1 MKKLNGGFNT
11 PAIVISRKKHKLY
24 SVFTFITPSL
34 GLIRASIPHKRMMT
48 MRNSSYLRPFSAMY
62 ITVVPDGEYVNVTQI
77 DGSYVV
83 ESLDVNLD
91 NIAYAAVAS
100 ELIQELFAIYDVDR
114 KVFDTVVN
122 YSKQIRRRNV
132 QLGTI
137 MLGWQLLSLAGV
149 VPSANAFSHQDGID
163 PFWIQVKETTN
174 LSISRSVKAGLPQ
187 ILGYQWGENT
197 PIELPKTIWKELE
210 KLLLAYCE
218 QEIGKPLQSVK
229 FLNSII

>member
-1 MKKLNGGFNT
+1 
-11 PAIVISRKKHKLY
+11 
-24 SVFTFITPSL
+24 
-34 GLIRASIPHKRMMT
+34 MMT

-100 ELIQELFAIYDVDR
+100 ELIQELFAMYDVDR

-137 MLGWQLLSLAGV
+137 MLGWQLLSLAGI
-149 VPSANAFSHQDGID
+149 VPGANAFTHQDGID
-163 PFWIQVKETTN
+163 PFWLQVRETTN
-174 LSISRSVKAGLPQ
+174 LSISPSVKAGLPH
-187 ILGYQWGENT
+187 ILGYQWGEDT

-210 KLLLAYCE
+210 KLLFAYCE

>member
-1 MKKLNGGFNT
+1 M
-11 PAIVISRKKHKLY
+11 
-24 SVFTFITPSL
+24 
-34 GLIRASIPHKRMMT
+34 
-48 MRNSSYLRPFSAMY
+48 
-62 ITVVPDGEYVNVTQI
+62 
-77 DGSYVV
+77 
-83 ESLDVNLD
+83 
-91 NIAYAAVAS
+91 AS
-100 ELIQELFAIYDVDR
+100 ELIQELFAMYDVDR

-187 ILGYQWGENT
+187 ILAYQWAKHA
-197 PIELPKTIWKELE
+197 IELPKTIWKELE
-210 KLLLAYCE
+210 KLPICIL
-218 QEIGKPLQSVK
+218 
-229 FLNSII
+229 

>member
-1 MKKLNGGFNT
+1 M
-11 PAIVISRKKHKLY
+11 
-24 SVFTFITPSL
+24 
-34 GLIRASIPHKRMMT
+34 
-48 MRNSSYLRPFSAMY
+48 
-62 ITVVPDGEYVNVTQI
+62 
-77 DGSYVV
+77 V

-100 ELIQELFAIYDVDR
+100 ELIQELFAMYDVDR

-149 VPSANAFSHQDGID
+149 VPSANAFTHQDGIE

-187 ILGYQWGENT
+187 ILGYQWGEDT

>member
-1 MKKLNGGFNT
+1 M
-11 PAIVISRKKHKLY
+11 
-24 SVFTFITPSL
+24 
-34 GLIRASIPHKRMMT
+34 
-48 MRNSSYLRPFSAMY
+48 
-62 ITVVPDGEYVNVTQI
+62 
-77 DGSYVV
+77 V

-100 ELIQELFAIYDVDR
+100 ELIQELFAMYDVDR

-137 MLGWQLLSLAGV
+137 MLGWQLLSLAGI
-149 VPSANAFSHQDGID
+149 VPSANAFTHQDGID
-163 PFWIQVKETTN
+163 PFWLQVRETTN
-174 LSISRSVKAGLPQ
+174 LSISPSVKAGLPH
-187 ILGYQWGENT
+187 ILSYQWGEDT

-210 KLLLAYCE
+210 KLLFAYCE
-218 QEIGKPLQSVK
+218 QEIGKPLQSIK